1 MMPLGLYLMVKAIP
15 GCVSF
20 SGFRNIISGARKR
33 LLNTLV
39 NHISFSSF
47 PECVRRLYLKADW
60 RSRYGGLVFEEMRH
74 VKHNCFSG
82 EMLRCI
88 AGVSRRMPGQWK
100 EI

>member
-1 MMPLGLYLMVKAIP
+1 MPLGLYLMVKVIP
-15 GCVSF
+15 RYLSF

-39 NHISFSSF
+39 NRISFSLF
-47 PECVRRLYLKADW
+47 PECVGRLYLQADW
-60 RSRYGGLVFEEMRH
+60 RSRYGGLVFEEMRD
-74 VKHNCFSG
+74 VKHNCFPG

-88 AGVSRRMPGQWK
+88 AGVSKRMPGQWK